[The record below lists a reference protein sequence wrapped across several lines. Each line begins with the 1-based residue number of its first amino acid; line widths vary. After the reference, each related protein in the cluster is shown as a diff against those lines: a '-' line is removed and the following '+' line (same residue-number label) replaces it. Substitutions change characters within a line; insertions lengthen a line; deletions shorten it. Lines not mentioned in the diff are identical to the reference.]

1 MQVPSEVSGSESYQ
15 HPPPPPP
22 NSGDLV
28 LKGKEQITATTNED
42 EAEEAS
48 IPVLSWVLG
57 AGAVLVAI
65 VVAVALFRRIR
76 QKRRGD
82 TSHLPK
88 EVKMTFS

>member
-1 MQVPSEVSGSESYQ
+1 MQVPSEVSGSESYPD
-15 HPPPPPP
+15 PPPAD
-22 NSGDLV
+22 SGGLV
-28 LKGKEQITATTNED
+28 IYGKEQITATTNED